1 MINWKEPP
9 MTKPISILGIFVADL
24 TFRTDR
30 MPIKGE
36 TFIGNSFKLGPGGKG
51 SNQAVASRRAG
62 AETNFITKIG
72 KDTFGEMAMKLY
84 TDEGINSEYVWQI
97 KDMATGAAS
106 IVVNEET
113 SDNMIIVVPGAAD
126 SLVPEDLE
134 LAESGIAS
142 SSFFLASLEVPIP
155 VMQRGLEVAR
165 RNGIRTILNPAP
177 AAILPDE
184 VYGLSDYFTPNETE
198 ASMLAGIQ
206 VENVENAKT
215 AAKIFLER
223 GVKNSVITLGE
234 LGVYVSNSEISQH
247 IPSFDMENKVIDT
260 TGAGDA
266 FNGGFAYAL
275 AEGMTL
281 IEAIR
286 FGSATAAISVTRL
299 GTAPAMPYKNEI
311 QNLLYK

>member
-1 MINWKEPP
+1 

-51 SNQAVASRRAG
+51 SNQAVATRRAG
-62 AETNFITKIG
+62 AETIFITKIG

-84 TDEGINSEYVWQI
+84 ADEGINAEYVWEI
-97 KDMATGAAS
+97 ADMATGAAS

-113 SDNMIIVVPGAAD
+113 SENLIIVVPGAAD
-126 SLVPEDLE
+126 DMVPEDLE
-134 LAESGIAS
+134 TAEAGIAK
-142 SSFFLASLEVPIP
+142 SSFFMASLEVPIP
-155 VMQRGLEVAR
+155 VMQRGLEVAK
-165 RNGIRTILNPAP
+165 RNGIPTILNPAP
-177 AAILPDE
+177 AAILPDV

-198 ASMLAGIQ
+198 AAMLAGIP
-206 VENVENAKT
+206 VENVDQAEA
-215 AAKIFLER
+215 AAKIFLGR
-223 GVKNSVITLGE
+223 GVKTAVITLGE
-234 LGVYVSNSEISQH
+234 LGVYVRNSEISQH
-247 IPSFDMENKVIDT
+247 IPAFDMGDKVLET

-266 FNGGFAYAL
+266 FNGGFAHAL
-275 AEGMTL
+275 ADGISL

-299 GTAPAMPYKNEI
+299 GTAPAMPFNNEI
-311 QNLLYK
+311 MELLNK

>member
-1 MINWKEPP
+1 

-51 SNQAVASRRAG
+51 SNQAVATRRAG
-62 AETNFITKIG
+62 AETIFITKIG

-84 TDEGINSEYVWQI
+84 ADEGINAEYVWEI
-97 KDMATGAAS
+97 ADMATGAAS

-113 SDNMIIVVPGAAD
+113 SENLIIVVPGAAD
-126 SLVPEDLE
+126 DMVPDDLE
-134 LAESGIAS
+134 AAEAGIAK
-142 SSFFLASLEVPIP
+142 SSFFMASLEVPIP
-155 VMQRGLEVAR
+155 VMQRGLEVAK
-165 RNGIRTILNPAP
+165 RNRIPTILNPAP

-198 ASMLAGIQ
+198 ASMLAGIP
-206 VENVENAKT
+206 VENVDQAES
-215 AAKIFLER
+215 AAKIFLDR
-223 GVKNSVITLGE
+223 GVKTAVITLGE
-234 LGVYVSNSEISQH
+234 LGVYVRNSEISQH
-247 IPSFDMENKVIDT
+247 VPAFDMGDKVLET

-266 FNGGFAYAL
+266 FNGGFAHAL
-275 AEGMTL
+275 AQGLSL

-299 GTAPAMPYKNEI
+299 GTAPAMPFNSEI
-311 QNLLYK
+311 LDLLNK

>member
-1 MINWKEPP
+1 

-51 SNQAVASRRAG
+51 SNQAVATRRAG
-62 AETNFITKIG
+62 AETIFITKIG

-84 TDEGINSEYVWQI
+84 ADEGINAEYVCEI
-97 KDMATGAAS
+97 ADMATGAAS

-113 SDNMIIVVPGAAD
+113 SENLIIVVPGAAD
-126 SLVPEDLE
+126 DMVPEDLE
-134 LAESGIAS
+134 TAEAGIAK
-142 SSFFLASLEVPIP
+142 SSFFMASLEVPIP
-155 VMQRGLEVAR
+155 VMQRGLEVAK
-165 RNGIRTILNPAP
+165 RNGIPTILNPAP
-177 AAILPDE
+177 AAILPDV

-198 ASMLAGIQ
+198 AAMLAGIP
-206 VENVENAKT
+206 VETVDQAEA
-215 AAKIFLER
+215 AAKIFLGR
-223 GVKNSVITLGE
+223 GVKTAVITLGE
-234 LGVYVSNSEISQH
+234 LGVYVRNSEISQH
-247 IPSFDMENKVIDT
+247 IPAFDMGDKVLET

-266 FNGGFAYAL
+266 FNGGFAHAL
-275 AEGMTL
+275 ADGMSL

-299 GTAPAMPYKNEI
+299 GTAPAMPFNNEI
-311 QNLLYK
+311 MELLNK

>member
-1 MINWKEPP
+1 

-24 TFRTDR
+24 TFRTNR
-30 MPIKGE
+30 MPVKGE

-97 KDMATGAAS
+97 NEMATGAAS
-106 IVVNEET
+106 IVVNEES

-126 SLVPEDLE
+126 SLLPEDID
-134 LAESGIAS
+134 LAEPGIAN
-142 SSFFLASLEVPIP
+142 SSFFMVSLEVPVP
-155 VMQRGLEVAR
+155 VMQRGLEIAKN
-165 RNGIRTILNPAP
+165 NGIPTILNPAP
-177 AAILPDE
+177 AAILPEE
-184 VYGLSDYFTPNETE
+184 VYALSDYFTPNETE
-198 ASMLAGIQ
+198 ASMLAGIP
-206 VENVENAKT
+206 VENIENAET
-215 AAKIFLER
+215 AAKIFLNR
-223 GVKNSVITLGE
+223 GVKNAVITLGE
-234 LGVYVSNSEISQH
+234 LGVYVCNSEINQH
-247 IPSFDMENKVIDT
+247 IPPFDMKNKVLDT

-275 AEGMTL
+275 AEGMSL

-299 GTAPAMPYKNEI
+299 GTAPAMPYQREI
-311 QNLLYK
+311 QDLFSNK

>member
-1 MINWKEPP
+1 

-51 SNQAVASRRAG
+51 SNQAVATRRAG
-62 AETNFITKIG
+62 AETIFITKIG

-84 TDEGINSEYVWQI
+84 ADEGINSEYVWEI
-97 KDMATGAAS
+97 ADMATGAAS

-113 SDNMIIVVPGAAD
+113 SENLIIVVPGAAD
-126 SLVPEDLE
+126 DMVPEDLE
-134 LAESGIAS
+134 TAEAGIAK
-142 SSFFLASLEVPIP
+142 SSFFMASLEVPIP
-155 VMQRGLEVAR
+155 VMQRGLEVAK
-165 RNGIRTILNPAP
+165 RNGIPTILNPAP
-177 AAILPDE
+177 AAILPDL

-198 ASMLAGIQ
+198 AAMLAGIP
-206 VENVENAKT
+206 VETVDQAEA
-215 AAKIFLER
+215 AAKIFLGR
-223 GVKNSVITLGE
+223 GVKTAVITLGE
-234 LGVYVSNSEISQH
+234 LGVYVRNSEISQH
-247 IPSFDMENKVIDT
+247 IPAFDMGDKVLET

-266 FNGGFAYAL
+266 FNGGFAHAL
-275 AEGMTL
+275 ADGMSL

-299 GTAPAMPYKNEI
+299 GTAPAMPFKNEI
-311 QNLLYK
+311 MKLLNK

>member
-1 MINWKEPP
+1 

-51 SNQAVASRRAG
+51 SNQAVATRRAG
-62 AETNFITKIG
+62 TETIFITKIG

-84 TDEGINSEYVWQI
+84 ADEGINAEYVWEI
-97 KDMATGAAS
+97 ADMATGAAS

-113 SDNMIIVVPGAAD
+113 SENLIIVVPGAAD
-126 SLVPEDLE
+126 YMVPDDLE
-134 LAESGIAS
+134 AAEEGIAK
-142 SSFFLASLEVPIP
+142 SSFFMASLEVPIP
-155 VMQRGLEVAR
+155 VMQRGLEVAK
-165 RNGIRTILNPAP
+165 RNRIPTILNPAP

-198 ASMLAGIQ
+198 ASMLAGIP
-206 VENVENAKT
+206 VENVDQAEA
-215 AAKIFLER
+215 AAKIFLDR
-223 GVKNSVITLGE
+223 GVKTAVITLGE
-234 LGVYVSNSEISQH
+234 IGVYVRNSEISQH
-247 IPSFDMENKVIDT
+247 VPAFDMGDKVLET

-266 FNGGFAYAL
+266 FNGGFAHAL
-275 AEGMTL
+275 AQGMSL

-299 GTAPAMPYKNEI
+299 GTAPAMPFNSEI
-311 QNLLYK
+311 LDLLNK

>member
-1 MINWKEPP
+1 

-51 SNQAVASRRAG
+51 SNQAVATRRAG
-62 AETNFITKIG
+62 AETIFITKIG

-84 TDEGINSEYVWQI
+84 ADEGINAEYVWEI
-97 KDMATGAAS
+97 PDMATGAAS

-113 SDNMIIVVPGAAD
+113 SENLIIVVPGAAD
-126 SLVPEDLE
+126 DMVPDDLE
-134 LAESGIAS
+134 AAEAGIAK
-142 SSFFLASLEVPIP
+142 SSFFMASLEVPIP
-155 VMQRGLEVAR
+155 VMQRGLEVAK
-165 RNGIRTILNPAP
+165 RNRIPTILNPAP

-198 ASMLAGIQ
+198 ASMLAGIP
-206 VENVENAKT
+206 VENVDQAEA
-215 AAKIFLER
+215 AAKIFLDR
-223 GVKNSVITLGE
+223 GVKTAVITLGE
-234 LGVYVSNSEISQH
+234 IGVYVRNSEISQH
-247 IPSFDMENKVIDT
+247 VPAFDMGDKVLET

-266 FNGGFAYAL
+266 FNGGFAHAL
-275 AEGMTL
+275 AQGMSL

-299 GTAPAMPYKNEI
+299 GTAPAMPFNSEI
-311 QNLLYK
+311 MDLLNK

>member
-1 MINWKEPP
+1 

-51 SNQAVASRRAG
+51 SNQAVATRRAG
-62 AETNFITKIG
+62 SETIFITKIG

-84 TDEGINSEYVWQI
+84 ADEGINSEYVWEI
-97 KDMATGAAS
+97 ADMATGAAS

-113 SDNMIIVVPGAAD
+113 SENLIIVVPGAAD
-126 SLVPEDLE
+126 DMVPEDLE
-134 LAESGIAS
+134 TAEAGIAK
-142 SSFFLASLEVPIP
+142 SSFFMASLEVPIP
-155 VMQRGLEVAR
+155 VMQRGLEVAK
-165 RNGIRTILNPAP
+165 RNRIPTILNPAP

-198 ASMLAGIQ
+198 AAMLAGIP
-206 VENVENAKT
+206 VETVDQAEA
-215 AAKIFLER
+215 AAKIFLVR
-223 GVKNSVITLGE
+223 GVKTAVITLGE
-234 LGVYVSNSEISQH
+234 LGVYVRNSEISQH
-247 IPSFDMENKVIDT
+247 IPAFDMGDKVLET

-266 FNGGFAYAL
+266 FNGGFAHAL
-275 AEGMTL
+275 ADGMSL

-299 GTAPAMPYKNEI
+299 GTAPAMPFNNEI
-311 QNLLYK
+311 MELLNK

>member
-1 MINWKEPP
+1 

-51 SNQAVASRRAG
+51 SNQAVATRRAG
-62 AETNFITKIG
+62 SETIFITKIG

-84 TDEGINSEYVWQI
+84 ADEGINAEYVWEI
-97 KDMATGAAS
+97 ADMATGAAS

-113 SDNMIIVVPGAAD
+113 SENLIIVVPGAAD
-126 SLVPEDLE
+126 DMVPDDLE
-134 LAESGIAS
+134 AAEAGIAK
-142 SSFFLASLEVPIP
+142 SSFFMASLEVPIP
-155 VMQRGLEVAR
+155 VMQRGLEVAK
-165 RNGIRTILNPAP
+165 RNRIPTILNPAP

-198 ASMLAGIQ
+198 ATMLAGIP
-206 VENVENAKT
+206 VENVDQAEA
-215 AAKIFLER
+215 AAKIFLDR
-223 GVKNSVITLGE
+223 GVKTAVITLGE
-234 LGVYVSNSEISQH
+234 IGVYVRNSEISQH
-247 IPSFDMENKVIDT
+247 VPAFDMGDKVLET

-266 FNGGFAYAL
+266 FNGGFAHAL
-275 AEGMTL
+275 AQGMSL

-299 GTAPAMPYKNEI
+299 GTAPAMPFNSEI
-311 QNLLYK
+311 LDLLNK

>member
-1 MINWKEPP
+1 

-51 SNQAVASRRAG
+51 SNQAVATRRAG
-62 AETNFITKIG
+62 AETIFITKIG

-84 TDEGINSEYVWQI
+84 ADEGINAEYVWEI
-97 KDMATGAAS
+97 ADMATGAAS

-113 SDNMIIVVPGAAD
+113 SENLIIVVPGAAD
-126 SLVPEDLE
+126 DMVPDDLE
-134 LAESGIAS
+134 AAEAGIAK
-142 SSFFLASLEVPIP
+142 SSFFMASLEVPIP
-155 VMQRGLEVAR
+155 VMQRGLEVAK
-165 RNGIRTILNPAP
+165 RNRIPTILNPAP

-198 ASMLAGIQ
+198 ASMLAGIP
-206 VENVENAKT
+206 VENVDQAES
-215 AAKIFLER
+215 AAKIFLDR
-223 GVKNSVITLGE
+223 GVKTAVITLGE
-234 LGVYVSNSEISQH
+234 LGVYVRNSEISQH
-247 IPSFDMENKVIDT
+247 VPAFDMGDKVLET

-266 FNGGFAYAL
+266 FNGGFAHAL
-275 AEGMTL
+275 AQGMSL

-299 GTAPAMPYKNEI
+299 GTAPAMPFNSEI
-311 QNLLYK
+311 LDLLNK

>member
-1 MINWKEPP
+1 

-51 SNQAVASRRAG
+51 SNQAVATRRAG
-62 AETNFITKIG
+62 AETIFITKIG

-84 TDEGINSEYVWQI
+84 SDEGINAEYVWEI
-97 KDMATGAAS
+97 ADMATGAAS

-113 SDNMIIVVPGAAD
+113 SENLIIVVPGAAD
-126 SLVPEDLE
+126 DMVPEDLE
-134 LAESGIAS
+134 TAEAGIAK
-142 SSFFLASLEVPIP
+142 SSFFMASLEVPIP
-155 VMQRGLEVAR
+155 VMQRGLEVAK
-165 RNGIRTILNPAP
+165 RNGIPTILNPAP
-177 AAILPDE
+177 AAILPDV

-198 ASMLAGIQ
+198 AAMLAGIP
-206 VENVENAKT
+206 VKT
-215 AAKIFLER
+215 VDQAESAAKIFLGR
-223 GVKNSVITLGE
+223 GEKTAVITLGE
-234 LGVYVSNSEISQH
+234 LGVYVRNSEISQH
-247 IPSFDMENKVIDT
+247 IPAFDMGDKVLET

-266 FNGGFAYAL
+266 FNGGFAHAL
-275 AEGMTL
+275 ADGMSL

-299 GTAPAMPYKNEI
+299 GTAPAMPFNNEI
-311 QNLLYK
+311 MELLNK